1 MWLRLAS
8 SRTSPAASIC
18 AVPRPKNVKCNRCT
32 PLEQHN
38 LVGRHRKLV
47 QRRTLISRKS
57 FDGSDEVTCE
67 VIQAIAVQL
76 HTSGA
81 RQKSMWG
88 GSARSR
94 RNQCSMNRHG
104 LSGIFD
110 AACGAEPAVCAQWV
124 FQ

>member
-1 MWLRLAS
+1 VWLRLAS
-8 SRTSPAASIC
+8 TPTSPAAPIRTFL
-18 AVPRPKNVKCNRCT
+18 RPKNIKCYRCT

-38 LVGRHRKLV
+38 LVGRHRKLI
-47 QRRTLISRKS
+47 QRRTLVPRKS
-57 FDGSDEVTCE
+57 LDSSDEVTCE
-67 VIQAIAVQL
+67 VIQAIAMQL

-88 GSARSR
+88 GSARGR

-110 AACGAEPAVCAQWV
+110 AACCAEPAVCAQWV